1 VEAKVEVVTQ
11 VGVPEGSRAVVEGGL
26 ELVEAETAPGSE
38 EGAAVQ
44 EMVIVEAAAQ
54 AEVVQEVAASAA
66 EGMAGVAKE
75 AASWAAAERAA
86 AERVAGMGAGEE
98 VGLHTVAA

>member
-44 EMVIVEAAAQ
+44 EMVVVEVAAQ
-54 AEVVQEVAASAA
+54 AEEVQEVAASAA
-66 EGMAGVAKE
+66 EGMAVVGRGGGSGGGV
-75 AASWAAAERAA
+75 ERVA
-86 AERVAGMGAGEE
+86 AERVAGMRAREEAG
-98 VGLHTVAA
+98 LYTVAA